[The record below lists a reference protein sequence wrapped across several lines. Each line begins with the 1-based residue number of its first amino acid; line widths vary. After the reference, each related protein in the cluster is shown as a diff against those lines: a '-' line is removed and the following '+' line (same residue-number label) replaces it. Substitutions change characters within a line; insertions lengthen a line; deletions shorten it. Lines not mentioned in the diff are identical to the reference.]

1 MGRWPLEGLSPP
13 PIPKEGPMKIR
24 RLKKSEIPEVKRL
37 CESAHWPYT
46 LKDVERLYRLAPSGW
61 FCAIVDRQFAGQ
73 AMGLKI
79 ETLGCIGIVIVREDL
94 RRRGIATALTE
105 AALRH
110 LLDQGIKTVK
120 LDATAEGYGIYEKLK
135 FVPEFSVLHYVRDA
149 SLSPP
154 SGVES
159 SGIEAL
165 RSADMTLLVQM
176 DKRYYGVD
184 RSTVL
189 KALDKDS
196 EGYVLRDKKKIVGYA
211 MTRPMSYENGLW
223 LGPWVA
229 EDVFSAEALLNHI
242 LTRSKG
248 KEIRLGALEVNL
260 RNQDLLAQCGF
271 KVDFKITRMCYGRP
285 MKRGNPLGIY
295 AEAGHEKG

>member
-1 MGRWPLEGLSPP
+1 MGRCPPEGVSPP
-13 PIPKEGPMKIR
+13 PIPMKDPMKIR

-46 LKDVERLYRLAPSGW
+46 LKDVERLYRLGPGGW

-79 ETLGCIGIVIVREDL
+79 ENLGCIGIVIVREDL

-105 AALRH
+105 TALKH

-120 LDATAEGYGIYEKLK
+120 LDATPEGYGIYKKLR
-135 FVPEFSVLHYVRDA
+135 FVPEFSVFHYAREA
-149 SLSPP
+149 SLSLS
-154 SGVES
+154 SGDAS
-159 SGIEAL
+159 GGIEAL
-165 RSADMTLLVQM
+165 RSADMTLLAKM

-189 KALDKDS
+189 RALAKDS
-196 EGYVLRDKKKIVGYA
+196 EGYVLSDKKKIRGYA
-211 MTRPMSYENGLW
+211 MTRPMDYENGLW

-229 EDVFSAEALLNHI
+229 EDSSTAEALLKQI
-242 LTRSKG
+242 LSRSRG
-248 KEIRLGALEVNL
+248 KEIRLGAVEANIG
-260 RNQDLLAQCGF
+260 NQDLLARYGF
-271 KVDFKITRMCYGRP
+271 KADFKITRMCYGRP
-285 MKRGNPLGIY
+285 MKRGNPSGIY

>member
-1 MGRWPLEGLSPP
+1 MGRCPPEDLSPP
-13 PIPKEGPMKIR
+13 PIPEEGPMRIR
-24 RLKKSEIPEVKRL
+24 RLKKSEIPEVKKL

-46 LKDVERLYRLAPSGW
+46 LKDVERLYRLAPNGW

-79 ETLGCIGIVIVREDL
+79 GTLGCIGIVIVQEGL
-94 RRRGIATALTE
+94 RRRGIATALTK
-105 AALRH
+105 AALQH

-120 LDATAEGYGIYEKLK
+120 LDATAEGYGIYEKLR
-135 FVPEFSVLHYVRDA
+135 FVPEFSVRHYAREA

-154 SGVES
+154 SEEES
-159 SGIEAL
+159 AGIEAL
-165 RSADMTLLVQM
+165 RSADITLLARM

-189 KALDKDS
+189 KALAKDS
-196 EGYVLRDKKKIVGYA
+196 EGFVLSDKKKIRGYA
-211 MTRPMSYENGLW
+211 MTRPMDYENGLW

-229 EDVFSAEALLNHI
+229 EDVFSAEALLKHI
-242 LTRSKG
+242 LSRSQG
-248 KEIRLGALEVNL
+248 KEIRLGALEANL
-260 RNQDLLAQCGF
+260 RNQDLLAQYGF

>member
-1 MGRWPLEGLSPP
+1 
-13 PIPKEGPMKIR
+13 MKIR
-24 RLKKSEIPEVKRL
+24 KLKKGELPEVKRL

-46 LKDVERLYRLAPSGW
+46 LKDIERLYRLAPQGW
-61 FCAIVDRQFAGQ
+61 FCAIEDRQFAGQ
-73 AMGLKI
+73 AMGLRI
-79 ETLGCIGIVIVREDL
+79 ENLGCIGIVIVREEM

-110 LLDQGIKTVK
+110 LLDQGIRTVT

-135 FVPEFSVLHYVRDA
+135 FVPEFSVLHYVREA

-154 SGVES
+154 SGEAS
-159 SGIEAL
+159 DGIEAL
-165 RSADMTLLVQM
+165 RPADIPLLARM
-176 DKRYYGVD
+176 DRRYYGVD
-184 RSTVL
+184 RSAVL
-189 KALDKDS
+189 KALGKDS
-196 EGYVLRDKKKIVGYA
+196 DSYVLRVKEKIRGYA

-229 EDVFSAEALLNHI
+229 EDSSSAETLLAEV
-242 LTRSKG
+242 LSRSRG

-260 RNQDLLAQCGF
+260 KNQDLLSRYGF
-271 KVDFKITRMCYGRP
+271 KVDFKITRMRYGRLL
-285 MKRGNPLGIY
+285 KQGNPSGIY